1 MSTDDV
7 ALILEQLEDLVREQS
22 QGRIAEALEDIAS
35 ILYDIK
41 EKL

>member
-7 ALILEQLEDLVREQS
+7 ALILEQLEDLVNTQS
-22 QGRIAEALEDIAS
+22 QSRIAEALEDIAS